1 MYVDINSQPE
11 ERDFNSVLTLRE
23 SAELCIS
30 KHPQTMYYRLP
41 LPEDKAPEEKVKS
54 MPPRSTPRNSWRE
67 CAARFS
73 KSLPHF
79 QTKKSHPFIE
89 LAYKKLILASF
100 LRFER
105 FRICIFLILSY
116 SNTFMQTY
124 SSIPVFRSPSN
135 IKAPA
140 PPGLL
145 PFSNK
150 NGAKT
155 ISLGAAHTYMAYTRA
170 SSPGGSAV
178 RAREFLYPVQK

>member
-1 MYVDINSQPE
+1 MDINSQPE

-105 FRICIFLILSY
+105 FRIRIFVILSY

-124 SSIPVFRSPSN
+124 TSIPVF
-135 IKAPA
+135 K
-140 PPGLL
+140 L
-145 PFSNK
+145 NK

-155 ISLGAAHTYMAYTRA
+155 RSLGAAHTYMAYTRA

>member
-1 MYVDINSQPE
+1 MDINSQPE

-67 CAARFS
+67 CATRFS

-79 QTKKSHPFIE
+79 QTKKSHPFSE

-105 FRICIFLILSY
+105 FRIRIFLILSY
-116 SNTFMQTY
+116 SNTFMQSTY
-124 SSIPVFRSPSN
+124 SSIPVF
-135 IKAPA
+135 KQ
-140 PPGLL
+140 
-145 PFSNK
+145 

-155 ISLGAAHTYMAYTRA
+155 ISLGAAHTHEAYIME
-170 SSPGGSAV
+170 SSPGGSSV

>member
-1 MYVDINSQPE
+1 MDINSQPE

-124 SSIPVFRSPSN
+124 TSIPVFKQKRRKNHIPWCSTYLY
-135 IKAPA
+135 
-140 PPGLL
+140 GL
-145 PFSNK
+145 
-150 NGAKT
+150 
-155 ISLGAAHTYMAYTRA
+155 Y
-170 SSPGGSAV
+170 
-178 RAREFLYPVQK
+178 